1 LGDARQLDPE
11 ARIAQLRELI
21 NYHNYRYYV
30 LDSPEIS
37 DAEYD
42 RLFRELLELEAAY
55 PSLVAPD
62 SPTQRVGAPP
72 AEQFEPHTHREPM
85 LSLSNAFDEGELRAF
100 DSRVKRALGL
110 APDTPV
116 EYVTE
121 LKIDGLAVSLTYQ
134 DGVLITGATRGDGFA
149 GENVT
154 ANLKTVRSIPLRIP
168 PPGTDTNRVRP
179 IPSLLEV
186 RGEVYLTHAEFS
198 KVNAERTEAGEPTFA
213 NPRNAAAGSVRQL
226 DPGITAR
233 RRLQILVYGVGY
245 VENGAFATHWEVL
258 EALRSWGFRVSE
270 HRRLCPT
277 IDDALEFIREW
288 DRRREDLDYDIDGVV
303 VKVNSLQL
311 QTELGHVSR
320 SPRWAVAYKFP
331 PDQATTVV
339 REIRVQVGRTGALT
353 PVAIM
358 DPVPLAGVMV
368 SRATLHNESE
378 IARKD
383 VRVGDTVVI
392 QRAGEVIPEVVR
404 VVLEKRPPDTQ
415 PFTMPTRCPE
425 CGAEVEKPEGEAVAR
440 CTGIACPAQIRERI
454 RHFASRDAMD
464 IEGLGS
470 ALVEQLVSTG
480 LVTDPGDLYFLKH
493 HRDELIALERMG
505 EKSVDN
511 LLQAIEASKTRP
523 LDRLIF
529 ALGIRHVGQTAA
541 RALADRFQSLEALA
555 SASAE
560 DIAATPGVGG
570 ITAHSVVTFF
580 RNESTKTLMRKL
592 ADAGVVTTAGEA
604 VPAERP
610 LEGKTV
616 VFTGGLTTMTR
627 SEAERLVA
635 QLGGRPSSSVSKN
648 TDFVVAGENPGSKLA
663 KAHQLGIRVLTEEEF
678 RSLAGIDA

>member
-1 LGDARQLDPE
+1 MADGTQLDPE
-11 ARIAQLRELI
+11 KRIAQLRELI
-21 NYHNYRYYV
+21 NYHNYLYYV

-37 DAEYD
+37 DSEYD
-42 RLFRELLELEAAY
+42 RLFRELVELETAY
-55 PSLVAPD
+55 PSLVTPD

-72 AEQFEPHTHREPM
+72 AEQFETHTHREPM
-85 LSLSNAFDEGELRAF
+85 LSLSNAFDAGELRAF

-110 APDTPV
+110 PADASI
-116 EYVTE
+116 EYVAE

-134 DGVLITGATRGDGFA
+134 DGTLVTGATRGDGFT

-154 ANLKTVRSIPLRIP
+154 ANLRTVRSIPLRIP
-168 PPGTDTNRVRP
+168 VPAANSTQVRP
-179 IPSLLEV
+179 VPHLLEV
-186 RGEVYLTHAEFS
+186 RGEVYLTHAEFA
-198 KVNAERTEAGEPTFA
+198 KVNAERTEAGEPAFA

-226 DPGITAR
+226 DPNVTAR

-245 VENGAFATHWEVL
+245 VEDGGFATHWEVL
-258 EALRSWGFRVSE
+258 ETLKSWGFRVSE
-270 HRRLCPT
+270 HRRLCHS
-277 IDDALEFIREW
+277 IDDAFRFIEEW
-288 DRRREDLDYDIDGVV
+288 EPRRESLDYDIDGVV

-311 QTELGHVSR
+311 QTELGQVSR
-320 SPRWAVAYKFP
+320 SPRWAIAYKYP
-331 PDQATTVV
+331 PDQATTVI

-404 VVLEKRPPDTQ
+404 VVLEKRPPGTV
-415 PFTMPTRCPE
+415 PFTMPTHCPE

-464 IEGLGS
+464 IEGLGT

-480 LVTDPGDLYFLKH
+480 LVRDPGDLYFLKD
-493 HRDELIALERMG
+493 HRSELVALERMG
-505 EKSVDN
+505 EKSADN
-511 LLQAIEASKTRP
+511 LLQAIEASKTRS

-541 RALADRFQSLEALA
+541 RALADRFQSLEAIAQA
-555 SASAE
+555 SVE
-560 DIAATPGVGG
+560 EIAATPGVGE
-570 ITAHSVVTFF
+570 ITANSVATFF
-580 RNESTKTLMRKL
+580 RNESTKVLMRKL
-592 ADAGVVTTAGEA
+592 SEAGVVTAAGEIT
-604 VPAERP
+604 PAERP
-610 LEGKTV
+610 LEGKTI
-616 VFTGGLTTMTR
+616 VFTGGLSTMTR

-663 KAHQLGIRVLTEEEF
+663 KAQQLGVPVLSEEEF
-678 RSLAGIDA
+678 RRLAGLDA

>member
-1 LGDARQLDPE
+1 MGDARQLDPE

-288 DRRREDLDYDIDGVV
+288 ERRREDLDYDIDGVV

-663 KAHQLGIRVLTEEEF
+663 KAHQLGIRVLTEEQF